1 MRKYFP
7 TDRPAAPFILGFGAM
22 FNALRIFGLVGA
34 LLFTSAAAF
43 AQAQPSLRVMSL
55 NMCTDQLILNLLP
68 PPRITSVTFLSHASP
83 NAALSAQARQVGI
96 NYGTAEEVLAQRPDL
111 VVSGDSSTPTTRAIL
126 DRAGYRLYEVA
137 SADTFDEIR
146 ETTRK
151 LGRALGEEGR
161 AEALLAQMDATLNG
175 LIRTMPAQ
183 KITIVAWDGG
193 GFVPGRGLLFNEIL
207 SIAGG
212 INIAAVDSTDY
223 LVDFDLE
230 ELLHARPDLIAYASG
245 SLDAPSLTTQVL
257 RHPIVRRLYEGR
269 QITYADNLY
278 ICGLP
283 QSAEAARNLRAA
295 MLGAVASGD
304 DLR

>member
-1 MRKYFP
+1 
-7 TDRPAAPFILGFGAM
+7 M
-22 FNALRIFGLVGA
+22 FNVRRMLGLVGA
-34 LLFTSAAAF
+34 LFFVNAAAF
-43 AQAQPSLRVMSL
+43 AQPQPPARVMSL
-55 NMCTDQLILNLLP
+55 NMCTDQLLLNLLP
-68 PPRITSVTFLSHASP
+68 PSRITSVTFLSHASS

-111 VVSGDSSTPTTRAIL
+111 IVSGDSSTPTTRAIL

-137 SADTFDEIR
+137 SADTFEEIR

-151 LGRALGEEGR
+151 LGRELGEEGR

-183 KITIVAWDGG
+183 KITVVAWDGG

-207 SIAGG
+207 SVAGG
-212 INIAAVDSTDY
+212 INIAAVDSNDY

-230 ELLHARPDLIAYASG
+230 ELLQARPDLIAYASAT
-245 SLDAPSLTTQVL
+245 LEAPSLTTQVL
-257 RHPIVRRLYEGR
+257 RHPIVRRLYEDR

-283 QSAEAARNLRAA
+283 QSAEAAKNLRAA
-295 MLGAVASGD
+295 MLKAVASGEET
-304 DLR
+304 R

>member
-1 MRKYFP
+1 MS
-7 TDRPAAPFILGFGAM
+7 
-22 FNALRIFGLVGA
+22 NALRMVGLLGA
-34 LLFTSAAAF
+34 LLLAGAPAF
-43 AQAQPSLRVMSL
+43 AQVQPPQRVMSL

-68 PPRITSVTFLSHASP
+68 PSRITSVTFLSHASP
-83 NAALSAQARQVGI
+83 NATLSAQARQTGI

-111 VVSGDSSTPTTRAIL
+111 IVSGDSSTPTTRAIL

-137 SADTFDEIR
+137 SADTFEEIR
-146 ETTRK
+146 ETTRD
-151 LGRALGEEGR
+151 LGRALGEERR
-161 AEALLAQMDATLNG
+161 AEALLARMDATLSG
-175 LIRTMPAQ
+175 LMRTMPARR
-183 KITIVAWDGG
+183 ITVVAWDGG

-212 INIAAVDSTDY
+212 INIAAVDSNDY

-230 ELLHARPDLIAYASG
+230 ELLHARPDLIAHASA

-257 RHPIVRRLYEGR
+257 RHPIVRRLYRDR

-283 QSAEAARNLRAA
+283 QSAEAAKNLRAA
-295 MLGAVASGD
+295 MLEAVASGEEM
-304 DLR
+304 R